1 MKKVLFIAGLIII
14 SSCSKVK
21 DWNCTTTVNGEFVG
35 NTVFTGTKEEMEA
48 YESYHVVLGNVYENT
63 CK

>member
-1 MKKVLFIAGLIII
+1 MKKAILILGIII
-14 SSCSKVK
+14 LSSCSKVK
-21 DWNCTTTVNGEFVG
+21 DWKCTTTVNGNVVG
-35 NTVFTGTKEEMEA
+35 NTTFTGTKEEMEA

>member
-1 MKKVLFIAGLIII
+1 MKKAILILGIM
-14 SSCSKVK
+14 SLASCLKVK
-21 DWNCTTTVNGEFVG
+21 DWKCTTTVNGNVVG
-35 NTVFTGTKEEMEA
+35 NTTFTGTKEEMEK